1 MTRLDHAIVGGLVA
15 LLAVITVAI
24 GAPALAPGAAGL
36 ASPSAN
42 PSLLETV
49 AYREGSLGRPISVN
63 PLAARTQVDRDLV
76 ALAFSGLV
84 RLGPD
89 GSVVPDLATRW
100 SSDASGKTWTFELR
114 PDARWHD
121 GEPVTANDVVFTVR
135 TLRDPA
141 YQGPGAGSWNE
152 ATATAIGDRTVR
164 FDLATPIG
172 GFLQLA
178 TQPIAPAHLL
188 DGVPIESL
196 ATDPFGRTP
205 VGSGPY
211 AITELD
217 DGHAVLEP
225 ASTVA
230 QPAIDAAS
238 PEPAFGALPTDTI
251 ATPRPTKRP
260 GSPIPAIGRIE
271 LRFFDNPAALAAA
284 FRAGD
289 LDAASGL
296 PAADAQALATSANA
310 RTLRYPGTTLTTIIL
325 NLRPSHPELRDPQ
338 VRRALL
344 AAIDRPA
351 IISSAFGGFAV
362 AADSPIPPTSWAFD
376 ATASPT
382 VAHSAKAAAAA
393 LTKAGWKK
401 TAGKWRPA
409 GATAPYTIELLS
421 PSEATNPA
429 VAAIANAVAANWQS
443 IGLTTK
449 VVPEDAGSPL
459 IEVLTAGSFTA
470 AAVDVSIGHDPDLY
484 PLLASSQTQTGG
496 LNVIG
501 LQDAS
506 LDKLLVAARQ
516 PGTMETRKP
525 AFTALETQLSAG
537 TFVLPIAFAD
547 EVVVVRSNL
556 QQVVVQPVGDPSDRF
571 YDVLTW
577 RLANDR

>member
-1 MTRLDHAIVGGLVA
+1 MNRLDHAIVGGLVA
-15 LLAVITVAI
+15 VLVLVTVAI

-36 ASPSAN
+36 AAPSASA
-42 PSLLETV
+42 SLPETV

-114 PDARWHD
+114 ADARWHD
-121 GEPVTANDVVFTVR
+121 GEPVTANDVVFTVK

-141 YQGPGAGSWNE
+141 YQGPAAGSWNE

-188 DGVPIESL
+188 DGVPIENL

-225 ASTVA
+225 ASGIE

-238 PEPAFGALPTDTI
+238 PDPGSGAVPTDTI
-251 ATPRPTKRP
+251 ATPRPTRRP
-260 GSPIPAIGRIE
+260 GSPTPAIGRIE
-271 LRFFDNPAALAAA
+271 LRFFDNAAALAAA

-296 PAADAQALATSANA
+296 SATDAKALATAA
-310 RTLRYPGTTLTTIIL
+310 GAQTLRYPGTTLTTIIL
-325 NLRPSHPELRDPQ
+325 NLRPSHPELRDPA

-351 IISSAFGGFAV
+351 LISSAFAGFAV
-362 AADSPIPPTSWAFD
+362 AADS
-376 ATASPT
+376 
-382 VAHSAKAAAAA
+382 AKAAATA

-401 TAGKWRPA
+401 TAGKWRSP
-409 GATAPYTIELLS
+409 GAKDPYTIELLS

-429 VAAIANAVAANWQS
+429 VATVANAVAANWQS
-443 IGLTTK
+443 IGLSAK
-449 VVPEDAGSPL
+449 VVTEDAGSPL
-459 IEVLTAGSFTA
+459 IDVLTAGSFSA

-525 AFTALETQLSAG
+525 AFTALETALSAG

>member
-1 MTRLDHAIVGGLVA
+1 MNRLDHAIVGGLVA
-15 LLAVITVAI
+15 VLVIITVAI
-24 GAPALAPGAAGL
+24 GAPALTPGAAGL
-36 ASPSAN
+36 AGPSAS

-100 SSDASGKTWTFELR
+100 SSDASGKTWTFDLR
-114 PDARWHD
+114 ADARWHD
-121 GEPVTANDVVFTVR
+121 GVPVTANDVVFTVK

-188 DGVPIESL
+188 DGVPIENL

-225 ASTVA
+225 ASSVA

-238 PEPAFGALPTDTI
+238 PDPGSGAVPTDTI
-251 ATPRPTKRP
+251 ATPRPTRRP

-271 LRFFDNPAALAAA
+271 LRFFDNAAALAAA

-296 PAADAQALATSANA
+296 SATDAEALATAANA

-351 IISSAFGGFAV
+351 LISSAFAGFAV

-376 ATASPT
+376 PAASPT
-382 VAHSAKAAAAA
+382 VAHSAKAAATA

-401 TAGKWRPA
+401 TAGKWRPP
-409 GATAPYTIELLS
+409 GAKDPYTIELLS

-429 VAAIANAVAANWQS
+429 VATIASAVAANWQS
-443 IGLTTK
+443 IGLTAK
-449 VVPEDAGSPL
+449 VVTEDAGSPL
-459 IEVLTAGSFTA
+459 IDVLTAGSFTA

-506 LDKLLVAARQ
+506 LDKLLEAARQ

-525 AFTALETQLSAG
+525 AFTALETALSAG